1 MPCDQA
7 EKYLLGADSKMGVDH
22 VKNLNAI
29 TPAAIRMTA
38 AAEKARLPANVATKK

>member
-1 MPCDQA
+1 
-7 EKYLLGADSKMGVDH
+7 MGVDH